1 MAIKP
6 PESHDTLLKELLEN
20 VNSGALQLPEFQ
32 RSWTWDDDRIRNII
46 ASLTQG
52 YPMGA
57 IMQLECGGEIRLKY
71 RPFEGTDVAGKHASS
86 LILDGQ
92 QRLTSLYRALYSK
105 KVVDTVDVRKQPLER
120 FYYLDIRKCL
130 DPEEDRLDAIVSVPK
145 DKKITAD
152 IGRTIVLDLSTL
164 ELEIEQ
170 LYFPANMV
178 FDDGFYDWFTP
189 FIERY
194 GTQSEEYQLW
204 KAFKSN
210 VLDTMTG
217 YMLPVIKLGKE
228 TPREAVCKV
237 FENVNTGGVSL
248 TVFELVT
255 ASFATYDFDLRG
267 NWNDVVRPRIWGEG
281 IDIVTDVMHG
291 VDETAFLTSMT
302 LYSTFLAKRILDKG
316 HTSCKKKDVLDLKFE
331 DYESNLSDLLD
342 GFDMAREFLIGERIF
357 RKRDLPYTTQVI
369 PLAATCAYIGRK
381 VFQQQSTKNVLRQ
394 WLWCGIFGEMYGG
407 ANETRYANDIEDLV
421 DAIEGNESP
430 MRTVNAAYFQS
441 TRLLGLRTR
450 NSAAYKG
457 VMALVF
463 REECRDFIDGEQM
476 TNVKSMMTPPDIHH
490 IFPQAYCQRVGL
502 DEERWNS
509 IVNKTPLIYTTNRT
523 IGGVAPSKYLPKV
536 MKEGAIGEAELRERI
551 ESHLIDY
558 DALATDDFDSYFIDR
573 AKKLLDAIERAM
585 GKSVPDRNS
594 EETIKRFGESLVS
607 EKKEGFGDER

>member
-1 MAIKP
+1 MAIAP
-6 PESHDTLLKELLEN
+6 PESHDTPLKQLLES
-20 VNSGALQLPEFQ
+20 VDSGALQLPEFQ
-32 RSWTWDDDRIRNII
+32 RGWTWDDDRIRNII
-46 ASLTQG
+46 ASLSQG

-57 IMQLECGGEIRLKY
+57 LMQLECGGDVKLKY
-71 RPFEGTDVAGKHASS
+71 RPFEGTSVKNVNASF
-86 LILDGQ
+86 LVLDGQ

-105 KVVDTVDVRKQPLER
+105 EVVTTVDARKQPLER
-120 FYYLDIRKCL
+120 YYYLDIRKCL
-130 DPEEDRLDAIVSVPK
+130 DPDEDRLDAIISVPK
-145 DKKITAD
+145 SRVITKD
-152 IGRTIVLDLSTL
+152 IGREVVRDLSTL
-164 ELEIEQ
+164 EQELIE
-170 LYFPANMV
+170 LCFPANKI
-178 FDDGFYDWFTP
+178 FDEYDWLMP
-189 FIERY
+189 FIEHY
-194 GTQSEEYQLW
+194 GTQSEEFQLW
-204 KAFKSN
+204 KEFKSN

-217 YMLPVIKLGKE
+217 YVLPVIKLGKE

-267 NWNDVVRPRIWGEG
+267 NWDNVVRPRIWGEG
-281 IDIVTDVMHG
+281 LDIVTDVMRG
-291 VDETAFLTSMT
+291 VDATAFLTSMT

-331 DYESNLSDLLD
+331 DYQSNLDDLLE
-342 GFDMAREFLIGERIF
+342 GFDMAREFLLGERIF

-369 PLAATCAYIGRK
+369 PLAATCAYIGRDK
-381 VFQQQSTKNVLRQ
+381 FKLQANKNILRQ

-421 DAIEGNESP
+421 DAIEGSPSP

-441 TRLLGLRTR
+441 IRLLGLQTR

-463 REECRDFIDGEQM
+463 REDCRDFIDGEQM
-476 TNVKSMMTPPDIHH
+476 TMVKSMMTPPDIHH
-490 IFPQAYCQRVGL
+490 IFPQAYCQKAGL
-502 DEERWNS
+502 DKGKWNS

-523 IGGVAPSKYLPKV
+523 IGGVAPSKYLPRV
-536 MKEGAIGEAELRERI
+536 LKEGEIDEAELRARI

-558 DALATDDFDSYFIDR
+558 DALAADDFDTYFIDR

-585 GKSVPDRNS
+585 GKAVPDRGS
-594 EETIKRFGESLVS
+594 EETIKRFGEALV
-607 EKKEGFGDER
+607 

>member
-1 MAIKP
+1 MAIAP
-6 PESHDTLLKELLEN
+6 PESHDTPLKQLLES
-20 VNSGALQLPEFQ
+20 VDSGALQLPEFQ
-32 RSWTWDDDRIRNII
+32 RGWTWDDDRIRNII
-46 ASLTQG
+46 ASLSQG

-57 IMQLECGGEIRLKY
+57 LMQLECGGDVKLKY
-71 RPFEGTDVAGKHASS
+71 RPFEGTSVKNVNASF
-86 LILDGQ
+86 LVLDGQ

-105 KVVDTVDVRKQPLER
+105 EVVTTVDARKQPLER
-120 FYYLDIRKCL
+120 YYYLDIRKCL
-130 DPEEDRLDAIVSVPK
+130 DPDEDRLDAIMSVPK
-145 DKKITAD
+145 SRVITKD
-152 IGRTIVLDLSTL
+152 IGREVVRDLSTL
-164 ELEIEQ
+164 EQELIE
-170 LYFPANMV
+170 LCFPANKI
-178 FDDGFYDWFTP
+178 FDEYDWLMP
-189 FIERY
+189 FIEHY
-194 GTQSEEYQLW
+194 GTQSEEFQLW
-204 KAFKSN
+204 KEFKSN

-217 YMLPVIKLGKE
+217 YVLPVIKLGKE

-267 NWNDVVRPRIWGEG
+267 NWDDVVRPRIWGEG
-281 IDIVTDVMHG
+281 LDIVTDVMRG
-291 VDETAFLTSMT
+291 VDATAFLTSMT

-331 DYESNLSDLLD
+331 DYQSNLDDLLE
-342 GFDMAREFLIGERIF
+342 GFNMAREFLLGERIF

-369 PLAATCAYIGRK
+369 PLAATCAYIGRDK
-381 VFQQQSTKNVLRQ
+381 FKLQANKNILRQ

-421 DAIEGNESP
+421 DAIEGNPSP

-441 TRLLGLRTR
+441 IRLLGLQTR

-463 REECRDFIDGEQM
+463 RENCRDFIDGEQM
-476 TNVKSMMTPPDIHH
+476 TMVKSMMTPPDIHH
-490 IFPQAYCQRVGL
+490 IFPQAYCQKAGL
-502 DEERWNS
+502 DKGKWNS

-523 IGGVAPSKYLPKV
+523 IGGVAPSKYLPRV
-536 MKEGAIGEAELRERI
+536 LKEGEIDEVELRARI

-558 DALATDDFDSYFIDR
+558 DALAADDFDAYFIDR

-585 GKSVPDRNS
+585 GKAVPDRGS
-594 EETIKRFGESLVS
+594 EETIKRFGEALL
-607 EKKEGFGDER
+607 